1 MNPFPQK
8 NSVLVMDNAQIHHN
22 EFLVNFIESVG
33 CKILFLPPYSPDLNP
48 IEIAFSS
55 IKSWLKKNRN
65 YIENCSDPYFALTIA
80 CAQVTPAMSYSFF
93 QKSLYL

>member
-8 NSVLVMDNAQIHHN
+8 NSVLVMDNAQIHHD
-22 EFLVNFIESVG
+22 EFLVSFIESIG

-48 IEIAFSS
+48 IETAFSS
-55 IKSWLKKNRN
+55 IKSWLKKNRD
-65 YIENCSDPYFALTIA
+65 YVENCSDSYFALTVA
-80 CAQVTPAMSYSFF
+80 YAQITSVMARSFF

>member
-22 EFLVNFIESVG
+22 EFLVNFIESIG
-33 CKILFLPPYSPDLNP
+33 CKVLFLPPYSPDFNP
-48 IEIAFSS
+48 IEFAFSS
-55 IKSWLKKNRN
+55 IKNWLKRNRIYVEN
-65 YIENCSDPYFALTIA
+65 YSDPYFALIIA
-80 CAQVTPAMSYSFF
+80 CAQITPSMAQSFF